1 MSENNFDLE
10 SDLHKNDNFDFIEEL
25 SSYIY
30 HRYPVHPLWAKLLAS
45 MTLASVLTWDMNFY
59 NKYGKNRMN
68 LWITYLAPSG
78 DFKSTPID
86 EITVSLLKAVGEEV
100 QHYFILP
107 SIASTVEG
115 MIKYFSEIHTKES
128 RGWGG
133 LVVRDELT
141 TFFKESL
148 NKDYLTDQM
157 EIYSKM
163 YDGTIYPRETMKF
176 SRKDSL
182 PVYMNLVGATTPRY
196 LYDQLPIQFFFQGC
210 GNRFLYVLHR
220 VKDQPQYSTDDLFTH
235 EPPKWT
241 KEKLPIELE
250 KFKECL
256 VNAALSDFEI
266 LIDIDAEKESA
277 KFRNEREALKLTI
290 REHAFDAFKR
300 EYISRDWQK
309 SLKLAQLHCFSREF
323 QKPHIKAAH
332 CMQIL
337 KEDIEWGQVIVREC
351 YEHFDLIVKEWSA
364 YSKTETKPVS
374 MDINLAMRYLAV
386 IKSYST
392 ISQAQ
397 LAFEVG
403 NIQRNDS
410 FYNVLGYLIN
420 IGCVTQLSDTA
431 EFIRKQGE
439 KWMKEQKISPSFKQP
454 PKLYRFEKEL

>member
-1 MSENNFDLE
+1 
-10 SDLHKNDNFDFIEEL
+10 
-25 SSYIY
+25 
-30 HRYPVHPLWAKLLAS
+30 
-45 MTLASVLTWDMNFY
+45 MN
-59 NKYGKNRMN
+59 M
-68 LWITYLAPSG
+68 WITYLAPSG

-86 EITVSLLKAVGEEV
+86 EITIPLLRAVGEEV

-115 MIKYFSEIHTKES
+115 MIKYFSEIRAKES
-128 RGWGG
+128 RSWGG

-148 NKDYLTDQM
+148 NKDYLTDEM

-163 YDGTIYPRETMKF
+163 YDGVIYPRETMKF
-176 SRKDSL
+176 SRRESL

-196 LYDQLPIQFFFQGC
+196 LYDQLPMNFFFQGC

-220 VKDQPQYSTDDLFTH
+220 VKEQPQYTTDNLFTH

-241 KEKLPIELE
+241 KERLPIELDN
-250 KFKECL
+250 FRRCLKE
-256 VNAALSDFEI
+256 AALSDFEI

-277 KFRNEREALKLTI
+277 KFRNERETLKLTI
-290 REHAFDAFKR
+290 KEHSFDAFKR

-323 QKPHIKAAH
+323 QKSHIKRVH
-332 CMQIL
+332 TMQIL
-337 KEDIEWGQVIVREC
+337 KEDIEWGQTIVREC

-374 MDINLAMRYLAV
+374 LDINLAMRYLAI
-386 IKSYST
+386 IKSYTT
-392 ISQAQ
+392 ISQAK

-403 NIQRNDS
+403 NIQRNDI
-410 FYNVLGYLIN
+410 FYNVLGYLIS
-420 IGCVTQLSDTA
+420 IGCVTQLSDTGDY
-431 EFIRKQGE
+431 IRLQG
-439 KWMKEQKISPSFKQP
+439 KAWMNEQKINPGFKQP